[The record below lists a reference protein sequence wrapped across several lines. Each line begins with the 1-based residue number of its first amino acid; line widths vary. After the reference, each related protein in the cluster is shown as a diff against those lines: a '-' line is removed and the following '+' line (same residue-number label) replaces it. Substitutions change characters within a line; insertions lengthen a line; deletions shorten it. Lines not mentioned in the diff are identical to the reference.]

1 MKRRAS
7 RRTQKKYDPSE
18 TFSTK
23 DILMAIRLSLGKEP
37 PKRKITLGLPLTK
50 VTARASLN
58 VQHSEKKVTTIKRVS
73 NKSTMQK
80 KNIVIKRKD
89 TGKDTNKIIKCNNNN
104 NNNNN
109 INDSSN
115 KRKRKI
121 RRTTATTDT
130 SNSRHNKLKQK
141 KTQSDMQKVAK
152 KQKVVKKNNV
162 NNKNPLLLATPDS
175 KKKNKLGHNL
185 LSSISSSNTGRGGR
199 LNIDSIDK
207 GMEEGRYKGMTK
219 LKTGTGRYRAS
230 LSSDGNKYNLGD
242 YDSLIGAACSY
253 DKAGIN
259 IVNDV
264 EDGNDYISLNFD
276 WFMPK
281 TNFHDRKVIRD
292 EYIRMIT
299 KKKARSSYA
308 RSKSPVVDPSSKQTS
323 MKKFTNN
330 SRRSFVD
337 DETHNVEA
345 RKMIKR
351 MQEEDLIKR
360 EKERNELEELQR
372 KNWWF
377 NTYKD
382 DKSFDDVELEV
393 NNFLSRPM

>member
-104 NNNNN
+104 NNN

-152 KQKVVKKNNV
+152 KQKV
-162 NNKNPLLLATPDS
+162 L
-175 KKKNKLGHNL
+175 KKK
-185 LSSISSSNTGRGGR
+185 
-199 LNIDSIDK
+199 
-207 GMEEGRYKGMTK
+207 
-219 LKTGTGRYRAS
+219 
-230 LSSDGNKYNLGD
+230 
-242 YDSLIGAACSY
+242 
-253 DKAGIN
+253 
-259 IVNDV
+259 
-264 EDGNDYISLNFD
+264 
-276 WFMPK
+276 
-281 TNFHDRKVIRD
+281 
-292 EYIRMIT
+292 
-299 KKKARSSYA
+299 
-308 RSKSPVVDPSSKQTS
+308 
-323 MKKFTNN
+323 
-330 SRRSFVD
+330 
-337 DETHNVEA
+337 
-345 RKMIKR
+345 
-351 MQEEDLIKR
+351 
-360 EKERNELEELQR
+360 
-372 KNWWF
+372 
-377 NTYKD
+377 
-382 DKSFDDVELEV
+382 
-393 NNFLSRPM
+393 

>member
-58 VQHSEKKVTTIKRVS
+58 VKHSEKKVTTIKRLS

-104 NNNNN
+104 NN

-121 RRTTATTDT
+121 RRTTSTTDT

-152 KQKVVKKNNV
+152 KQKVLKKNNV
-162 NNKNPLLLATPDS
+162 HNKNPLLLATPDS
-175 KKKNKLGHNL
+175 KKKNKLRHNL
-185 LSSISSSNTGRGGR
+185 LSSISSSNTGRSGR

-207 GMEEGRYKGMTK
+207 GMEEGRYKGMIK

-242 YDSLIGAACSY
+242 YDSLIFGQA
-253 DKAGIN
+253 
-259 IVNDV
+259 
-264 EDGNDYISLNFD
+264 
-276 WFMPK
+276 
-281 TNFHDRKVIRD
+281 FH
-292 EYIRMIT
+292 E
-299 KKKARSSYA
+299 
-308 RSKSPVVDPSSKQTS
+308 
-323 MKKFTNN
+323 F
-330 SRRSFVD
+330 
-337 DETHNVEA
+337 
-345 RKMIKR
+345 
-351 MQEEDLIKR
+351 
-360 EKERNELEELQR
+360 
-372 KNWWF
+372 
-377 NTYKD
+377 
-382 DKSFDDVELEV
+382 
-393 NNFLSRPM
+393 